1 MEEVRFE
8 IINKDETKMSYKDK
22 EFIIKRDVKLL
33 KDFQSLNS
41 RARRKMKFDMAKEG
55 LNINNFIISKK
66 ENGKTIEDHSEL
78 KELEKDYIEEATTE
92 IMNESCM
99 RFFNMTLMEL
109 LLDIG
114 LTNDS
119 SASNQFMTQL
129 IKALTGIDDEK
140 IPSEKAQADN

>member
-8 IINKDETKMSYKDK
+8 TINKDETKMSYRDK

-55 LNINNFIISKK
+55 LNINNFIIAKK

-78 KELEKDYIEEATTE
+78 NELEKDYIEEATTE
-92 IMNESCM
+92 IMNDSCM

-129 IKALTGIDDEK
+129 IKALTGIEDEK
-140 IPSEKAQADN
+140 IPREKTKANN